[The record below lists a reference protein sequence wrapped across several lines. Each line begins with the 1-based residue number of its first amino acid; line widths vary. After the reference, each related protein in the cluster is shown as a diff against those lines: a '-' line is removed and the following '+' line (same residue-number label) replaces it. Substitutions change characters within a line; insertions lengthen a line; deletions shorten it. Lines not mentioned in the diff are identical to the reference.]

1 MAQPSGEVFP
11 PLTSTA
17 TTSNSRI
24 PAAMEMIDDILPQ
37 PLEQGLKNSFMATV
51 VEVDTSEDILEEL
64 LPYAAEDE
72 IFILAAI
79 GKVSYIELANPYKD
93 PVPNTVLRGN
103 FEISSIEGNIVW
115 PKHHEKNK
123 KSEVSV
129 LVVGNDGL
137 IRGGPVRTLIAKSP
151 VKVMISTTNKNVIQN
166 MASKEY
172 EKENEVSLFQFLDQ
186 AKRMEEVKDQIYKT
200 TLKELNQTN

>member
-51 VEVDTSEDILEEL
+51 VEVDTSE
-64 LPYAAEDE
+64 
-72 IFILAAI
+72 
-79 GKVSYIELANPYKD
+79 
-93 PVPNTVLRGN
+93 GN

>member
-1 MAQPSGEVFP
+1 MQ
-11 PLTSTA
+11 
-17 TTSNSRI
+17 
-24 PAAMEMIDDILPQ
+24 
-37 PLEQGLKNSFMATV
+37 
-51 VEVDTSEDILEEL
+51 
-64 LPYAAEDE
+64 
-72 IFILAAI
+72 
-79 GKVSYIELANPYKD
+79 
-93 PVPNTVLRGN
+93 GN

-151 VKVMISTTNKNVIQN
+151 VKVCLLLFCGCSLRLMRKKHYKIKMNLQVMISTTNKNVIQN